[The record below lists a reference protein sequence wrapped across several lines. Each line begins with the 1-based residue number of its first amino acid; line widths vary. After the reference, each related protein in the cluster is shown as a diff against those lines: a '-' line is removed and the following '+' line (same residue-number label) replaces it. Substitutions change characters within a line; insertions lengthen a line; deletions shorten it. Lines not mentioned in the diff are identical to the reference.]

1 MRHGAATQLS
11 PPTTVVATTTVAVLL
26 LHVAALLVW
35 QQKSED
41 EPLRKRPDL
50 TVQFFTPAPL
60 PATPAVKPT
69 PTPQSVANPSEQPSR
84 VAPAEPTQPDVVA
97 TTNPESTV
105 TPLATVTPA
114 ESTPVNSS
122 KVSEAA
128 PPSLADTDADHQ
140 AAYLN
145 NPRPPYPLSAVR
157 QGAQGRVLLS
167 VEVLPDGRA
176 GRVRLEQSS
185 GHALLDTAAMNT
197 VRTWR
202 FTPARKDGMRTTQAV
217 RIPIDFT
224 LQTQR

>member
-11 PPTTVVATTTVAVLL
+11 PPATVVAITTVTVLL

-41 EPLRKRPDL
+41 EPLHKRPDL

-60 PATPAVKPT
+60 PVTPAVKPT
-69 PTPQSVANPSEQPSR
+69 PERQSVANPSEQPSR
-84 VAPAEPTQPDVVA
+84 VAPAEPAQPDVVA
-97 TTNPESTV
+97 TTNPEYTV

-122 KVSEAA
+122 KVSEAV
-128 PPSLADTDADHQ
+128 PQSLADTDADHL

-202 FTPARKDGMRTTQAV
+202 FTPARKDGIRTTQAV